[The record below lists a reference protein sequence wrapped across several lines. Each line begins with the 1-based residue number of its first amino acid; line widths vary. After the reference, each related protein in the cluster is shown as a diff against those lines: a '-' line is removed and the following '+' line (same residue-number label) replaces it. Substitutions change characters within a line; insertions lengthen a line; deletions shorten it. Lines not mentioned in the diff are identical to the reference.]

1 MRGRESQSF
10 RNSTRMWQHEV
21 WGQTNLGFKSQL
33 GLLTCQLCL
42 TPVNS
47 INLLEARWFHP
58 CSGDGAGMVINKH
71 FWRAYQGQALCCL
84 CILPFFNPLT
94 SLDCW
99 ENEIQPHF
107 VFIAP
112 RVALEITKCPIN
124 VFCRKKISS
133 RVSHGLRP
141 DSLTEWSLRLL
152 LQWPSAS
159 TSGVSEPELMVQIGS
174 LSWSFPFSELHK
186 TS

>member
-1 MRGRESQSF
+1 
-10 RNSTRMWQHEV
+10 MWQHEV
-21 WGQTNLGFKSQL
+21 WGQTNLGLNLSWV
-33 GLLTCQLCL
+33 CSHVSCV

-71 FWRAYQGQALCCL
+71 FWRAYQGQALWCL

-124 VFCRKKISS
+124 VFCRKK
-133 RVSHGLRP
+133 RFP
-141 DSLTEWSLRLL
+141 AEWVMVLDLILL
-152 LQWPSAS
+152 LNDHWVCSFSGPPAS

-174 LSWSFPFSELHK
+174 LSWSFPSLSSIK
-186 TS
+186 LA

>member
-1 MRGRESQSF
+1 MDKNLAEAAH
-10 RNSTRMWQHEV
+10 RNIELCIEWTLPSNWHEV
-21 WGQTNLGFKSQL
+21 WGQTNLGLNLSWVRSHVS
-33 GLLTCQLCL
+33 CV

-47 INLLEARWFHP
+47 INLLEARWLHP

-112 RVALEITKCPIN
+112 RVALEITKCSIN
-124 VFCRKKISS
+124 VFCRKK
-133 RVSHGLRP
+133 
-141 DSLTEWSLRLL
+141 DF
-152 LQWPSAS
+152 QQ
-159 TSGVSEPELMVQIGS
+159 SE
-174 LSWSFPFSELHK
+174 SWS
-186 TS
+186 